1 MKAKAA
7 GKPVV
12 MLPFFFFL
20 AIPVATKARSDTNY
34 MSLVGLPRHVNAR
47 IENIHFLCCSEC
59 VCPLDMSKPIS
70 EDLVKRVIVYDAL
83 YKEMVLVIAPLMCII
98 CDNPRAI

>member
-12 MLPFFFFL
+12 MLPIILF
-20 AIPVATKARSDTNY
+20 SDDTSGNKNKKWHKFESWY
-34 MSLVGLPRHVNAR
+34 MSLAGLPHHVNAR
-47 IENIHFLCCSEC
+47 IENIHFLCCSDS

-70 EDLVKRVIVYDAL
+70 EDLNK
-83 YKEMVLVIAPLMCII
+83 KGS
-98 CDNPRAI
+98 